1 MPAALALPL
10 MLRAAAAIIFLV
22 AVIAAGIMNR
32 SVFIVPLLAVA
43 ATLTQFLVSKIIPSP
58 LTDLKAGLNPQA
70 PPTPALTKLT
80 RGVIIA
86 TFGYGILFVFTVFIS
101 ALFQE
106 TELAHNF
113 TRTDLYLIAIPAIGA
128 AILSLINARIANA
141 QMATMMSGVQ
151 AMYAQMNPDGPP
163 NPANDDDAF
172 TIDGEIIDEDGK
184 PL

>member
-10 MLRAAAAIIFLV
+10 MLRAAAAIVFLI

-32 SVFIVPLLAVA
+32 SVLMVPLLAAA
-43 ATLTQFLVSKIIPSP
+43 ATLTQFLVSRIIPSP
-58 LTDLKAGLNPQA
+58 LTEIKAGLNPNA
-70 PPTPALTKLT
+70 PPTPALTKLS
-80 RGVIIA
+80 RGFFIA
-86 TFGYGILFVFTVFIS
+86 TFGYGVLFVITVFIS

-106 TELAHNF
+106 TELAHALN
-113 TRTDLYLIAIPAIGA
+113 RTDVYLITIPAATA
-128 AILSLINARIANA
+128 AIFSLINARIANA

-151 AMYAQMNPDGPP
+151 AIYAQMNSGDAP

-172 TIDGEIIDEDGK
+172 TIDGEIIDEDDK

>member
-10 MLRAAAAIIFLV
+10 MLRAAAAIVFLI

-32 SVFIVPLLAVA
+32 SIFIVPLLAAA
-43 ATLTQFLVSKIIPSP
+43 ATLTQFLVSKVIPSP
-58 LTDLKAGLNPQA
+58 MTELKAGLNPGA
-70 PPTPALTKLT
+70 PPTPALTKLS
-80 RGVIIA
+80 RGFFIA
-86 TFGYGILFVFTVFIS
+86 TFGYGILFVITVFIS

-106 TELAHNF
+106 TELAHAF
-113 TRTDLYLIAIPAIGA
+113 TRTDAYLIAIPAIA
-128 AILSLINARIANA
+128 AAVLSLINARIANA

-151 AMYAQMNPDGPP
+151 AMYAQMNPDGAP